1 VKLLFERIE
10 TLPRLA
16 WCVQAERGVP
26 FVRVRLGSDVETGP
40 DFFCEGAW
48 AGEFAST
55 DFECSQLMGSGGK
68 LDHDGLLF
76 ATPSHTMER
85 LWVIRQADQ
94 LVVSNSCAFALAQAG
109 DEPDPQYLL
118 YGPKLASIAR
128 GLDKYVRAVPTR
140 RGNRIRMFCYCN
152 LRLGADHRLTEC
164 PKPPAPDF
172 TDYAD
177 YTAFLQ
183 TQVAAIARN
192 ANAPER
198 RARYRAIATIS
209 SGYDSAASAVLA
221 SRIGC
226 DEAITFRS
234 SRPSSRPEG
243 ADGVGDSGAAI
254 AARLG
259 MKVRTYDRFDYLQ
272 RTGFP
277 EAEGGI
283 SEFLWLDEALERRIL
298 ITGFNGGAVWDRS
311 NGAVGPF
318 LRRKDTSGDTL
329 SEFRLRVGF
338 VHLAV
343 PYLGAT
349 SHASI
354 DRISQSKEMHPWYTG
369 NEYDKA
375 IPRRL
380 IEEAGVDRGMF
391 GVAKRA
397 VAVVAREEG
406 FERTMTSA
414 SFADF
419 FQFVEA
425 HRSLDLTA
433 RLALYRALQPVAQL
447 NRAFNRTVARAS
459 KMAGKPIW
467 LPPII
472 LALWTRLGGLASTL
486 FSFTG
491 QSRSCFHATGS
502 AVKQSP
508 HPSAQ
513 LCWCHDT
520 AHGVRLCRRPTAR
533 GARPR
538 SQGDRVIQV
547 TQ

>member
-55 DFECSQLMGSGGK
+55 DFECSQLMGSGGR

-94 LVVSNSCAFALAQAG
+94 LFGSNSCAFVLAQAD
-109 DEPDPQYLL
+109 DEPDPQYLF
-118 YGPKLASIAR
+118 YGPKLASITR
-128 GLDKYVRAVPTR
+128 GLDRYVRAVPTR

-152 LRLGADHRLTEC
+152 LRLGADHRLTER

-243 ADGVGDSGAAI
+243 ADDVDDSGAAI

-259 MKVRTYDRFDYLQ
+259 MKVRAYDRFDYLQ

-283 SEFLWLDEALERRIL
+283 SEFLCLDEALERRL
-298 ITGFNGGAVWDRS
+298 LFTGFNGGAVWDRW

-318 LRRKDTSGDTL
+318 LRRRDASGNNL

-354 DRISQSKEMHPWYTG
+354 ARISQSKEMHPWYTG
-369 NEYDKA
+369 NEYDRPIA
-375 IPRRL
+375 RRL
-380 IEEAGVDRGMF
+380 IEEAGVNRGMF

-406 FERTMTSA
+406 FERSMTPT

-419 FQFVEA
+419 SQFAEA
-425 HRSLDLTA
+425 HRGLGLTA
-433 RLALYRALQPVAQL
+433 RLALYRALQPVVRL
-447 NRAFNRTVARAS
+447 SRAFNRVVVRAS
-459 KMAGKPIW
+459 KMAGKPMW

-472 LALWTRLGGLASTL
+472 PRTMDEVGRLGIYSFLFHWSIAKLLPRYRLSREAIASPI
-486 FSFTG
+486 
-491 QSRSCFHATGS
+491 GS
-502 AVKQSP
+502 AVLVP
-508 HPSAQ
+508 
-513 LCWCHDT
+513 
-520 AHGVRLCRRPTAR
+520 
-533 GARPR
+533 
-538 SQGDRVIQV
+538 
-547 TQ
+547 

>member
-26 FVRVRLGSDVETGP
+26 FVRVRLGSNVETGP

-259 MKVRTYDRFDYLQ
+259 MKVRTY
-272 RTGFP
+272 
-277 EAEGGI
+277 E
-283 SEFLWLDEALERRIL
+283 
-298 ITGFNGGAVWDRS
+298 
-311 NGAVGPF
+311 
-318 LRRKDTSGDTL
+318 
-329 SEFRLRVGF
+329 
-338 VHLAV
+338 
-343 PYLGAT
+343 
-349 SHASI
+349 
-354 DRISQSKEMHPWYTG
+354 
-369 NEYDKA
+369 
-375 IPRRL
+375 
-380 IEEAGVDRGMF
+380 GVDRGMF

-419 FQFVEA
+419 SQFVEA

-447 NRAFNRTVARAS
+447 NRAFNRTFARAS

-472 LALWTRLGGLASTL
+472 PRAMDQVGRLGIYSLLFHWSIAKLLPRYRLSREAIASPI
-486 FSFTG
+486 
-491 QSRSCFHATGS
+491 GS
-502 AVKQSP
+502 AVLVP
-508 HPSAQ
+508 
-513 LCWCHDT
+513 
-520 AHGVRLCRRPTAR
+520 
-533 GARPR
+533 
-538 SQGDRVIQV
+538 
-547 TQ
+547 